1 MKPASY
7 PHIHSRDGRYAH
19 PRCAPAVD
27 MTGCGQLLRT
37 CPQPLDNPLAP
48 SVKRTFLIGRKAD
61 ISILRLHK
69 MQITGPAQKASPRNT
84 AETRPVGRVNRT
96 PRKGGKPRLSGRK
109 FALAPAHR

>member
-61 ISILRLHK
+61 ISILRLHTLRNLDVSR
-69 MQITGPAQKASPRNT
+69 QPPR
-84 AETRPVGRVNRT
+84 ECVPV
-96 PRKGGKPRLSGRK
+96 
-109 FALAPAHR
+109 